1 MIHEPHY
8 KNTSSVLTGEVK
20 ASKEVKI
27 KAVAIGFCIALAAFD
42 PILKVSTRAHIMFP
56 GATPKPNQS
65 AITRHTFDAI
75 EDLRTKINK
84 LLTRFQNITLAL
96 LGGSHVLIQKD
107 DSIRQAYIH
116 SFLKSRQEKNIHK
129 VAQSGGGTERRS
141 ILVDAKTGCVYHF
154 IGQANNKLLCC
165 FISND

>member
-27 KAVAIGFCIALAAFD
+27 KAAAIGLCIALAAFD
-42 PILKVSTRAHIMFP
+42 PILKVCTRAHIMFP
-56 GATPKPNQS
+56 GATPKPKQS
-65 AITRHTFDAI
+65 TISRHAFDAI

-84 LLTRFQNITLAL
+84 LAL

-116 SFLKSRQEKNIHK
+116 SLLKSRQEKNTHK